1 MQRRVPCGGSA
12 GQAVSVL
19 LQTHGAVRKYMET
32 GSGAGRI
39 VDLYGGISDTAW
51 KKTGSSVCV
60 DGRTYNRTCKRESVC
75 TNQGRKKPF
84 LRKISVE
91 SGYVAGKTG
100 GGQVK
105 KTGAGEREEDTLIVV
120 VA

>member
-1 MQRRVPCGGSA
+1 
-12 GQAVSVL
+12 
-19 LQTHGAVRKYMET
+19 MET

>member
-1 MQRRVPCGGSA
+1 MLRRVSCGGIDWL
-12 GQAVSVL
+12 AVAVL
-19 LQTHGAVRKYMET
+19 FQTHGAVRKYMET

-39 VDLYGGISDTAW
+39 VDLYSGISDTAR

-60 DGRTYNRTCKRESVC
+60 DGRTYNRACKRESVC
-75 TNQGRKKPF
+75 TNQGRKKPY
-84 LRKISVE
+84 LRKIPVE
-91 SGYVAGKTG
+91 FGYVAGKTG

-105 KTGAGEREEDTLIVV
+105 KTGAGEREEETLIVV